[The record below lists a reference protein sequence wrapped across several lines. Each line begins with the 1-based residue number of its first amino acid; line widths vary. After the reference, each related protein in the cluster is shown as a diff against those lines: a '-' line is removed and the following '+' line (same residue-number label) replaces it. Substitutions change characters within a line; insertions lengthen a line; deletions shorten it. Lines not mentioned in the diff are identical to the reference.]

1 MMKRVLIF
9 LVFLILLIKSQLS
22 AQSLLD
28 SLDSIIEQPKQT
40 EYTEATFKATSLVN
54 GQTVELLGKNELAA
68 IISHRFGPISQGSY
82 EFFGL
87 TTNKFRLGLDYGLFN
102 RINLGLGVGNDQRL
116 IDGNIKVKLLR
127 QSSGEHNF
135 PFTIVYSSTGY
146 YTFTRWVYPSRNNLL
161 SSRFFYSHQLLVARK
176 FNNRISLQVTPGIVH
191 RNLVQKENDQNNVYS
206 VAMGGRY
213 KITKRLAMNA
223 EYYYLL
229 PGKTKDGFVSSL
241 SLGLDIETGG
251 HVFQLILTNS
261 ESPQEKVFIPE
272 TFHKW
277 TNGDIHFGFNIIR
290 VFGMSKHKQE

>member
-1 MMKRVLIF
+1 MKIKSYF
-9 LVFLILLIKSQLS
+9 LAFLLLLIKSQLS

-28 SLDSIIEQPKQT
+28 SLDSIVDQPKLT
-40 EYTEATFKATSLVN
+40 EYTEATFKATRLVN

-68 IISHRFGPISQGSY
+68 IIAHRFGPISQGSY

-102 RINLGLGVGNDQRL
+102 RINLGFGVGNDQRL
-116 IDGNIKVKLLR
+116 IDGFIKVKLFR
-127 QSSGEHNF
+127 QSSGERNF

-146 YTFTRWVYPSRNNLL
+146 YTFTRWIYPSRNNLL
-161 SSRFFYSHQLLVARK
+161 SSRFFYSHQLLIARK

-206 VAMGGRY
+206 VAMGGRF
-213 KITKRLAMNA
+213 KLANRLAVNA

-229 PGKTKDGFVSSL
+229 PGKTNDNYVNSL
-241 SLGLDIETGG
+241 SIGLDIETGG

-272 TFHKW
+272 TTHKW
-277 TNGDIHFGFNIIR
+277 KNGDIHFGFNIIR
-290 VFGMSKHKQE
+290 VFGLSKHKQE